1 MNYVKG
7 TYVKN
12 IYSNIDNGYVVG
24 VLKIKETDL
33 DINTSTI
40 YFTGSFYDLKLKNN
54 YTMYGELVDH
64 QKYGLQFSVTNYE
77 ILLPTKKEELIEFLS
92 SDIFPIGEKTAKV
105 AKLIP
110 EIDEKINAVAKG
122 WKTQRM
128 GKADLSILRL
138 AVYEMQYDE
147 EIPVNVA
154 INEAVELAKKFG
166 SDDSPAFVNGI
177 LAKLV

>member
-1 MNYVKG
+1 MVQKM
-7 TYVKN
+7 TRREVREQIFKVLFDVEFHEEAE
-12 IYSNIDNGYVVG
+12 IDQQIELYFERLPEDDSCGYPSSIPEEE
-24 VLKIKETDL
+24 K
-33 DINTSTI
+33 
-40 YFTGSFYDLKLKNN
+40 
-54 YTMYGELVDH
+54 
-64 QKYGLQFSVTNYE
+64 KY
-77 ILLPTKKEELIEFLS
+77 
-92 SDIFPIGEKTAKV
+92 IGEKTAKV

>member
-1 MNYVKG
+1 MTRREVREQIFK
-7 TYVKN
+7 VLFDVEFHEEAE
-12 IYSNIDNGYVVG
+12 IDQQIELYFERLPEDDSCGYPSSIPEEE
-24 VLKIKETDL
+24 K
-33 DINTSTI
+33 
-40 YFTGSFYDLKLKNN
+40 
-54 YTMYGELVDH
+54 
-64 QKYGLQFSVTNYE
+64 KYIS
-77 ILLPTKKEELIEFLS
+77 
-92 SDIFPIGEKTAKV
+92 EKTANV